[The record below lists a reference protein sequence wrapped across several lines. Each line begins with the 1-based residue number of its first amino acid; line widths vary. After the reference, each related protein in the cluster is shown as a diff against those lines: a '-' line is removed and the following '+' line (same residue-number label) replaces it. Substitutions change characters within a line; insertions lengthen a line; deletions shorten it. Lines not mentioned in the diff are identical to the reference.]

1 MLTGNAPPGCT
12 QAHRRPEVSE
22 RRHQSCPAAS
32 GHAGDY
38 EGDARYRLGGEGT
51 PERRRVI
58 QRGHP
63 IIRTCRLPGPMCVTR
78 ITDYGVLH
86 NFDDI
91 SAYLGEHS
99 DTPDG
104 RGLICRHA
112 SPMNVVACAS
122 LAAWIWVGGDFPSTI
137 DVVSD
142 AHYRSPAHGRRIR
155 PFNRQIDS
163 QYIITVGGMR
173 VTSPART
180 ACDLALVQIDA
191 SDEQLEVGGT
201 IRCLMNRY
209 SFGMAECLAIFNT
222 DSRHWPNIR
231 QARELL
237 TAAVSTPN
245 GRQEPT

>member
-1 MLTGNAPPGCT
+1 
-12 QAHRRPEVSE
+12 
-22 RRHQSCPAAS
+22 
-32 GHAGDY
+32 
-38 EGDARYRLGGEGT
+38 
-51 PERRRVI
+51 
-58 QRGHP
+58 
-63 IIRTCRLPGPMCVTR
+63 MCVTR
-78 ITDYGVLH
+78 MADYGVLH
-86 NFDDI
+86 SFDDI
-91 SAYLGEHS
+91 SAYLGEHA

-112 SPMNVVACAS
+112 SPMDVVACAS

-142 AHYRSPAHGRRIR
+142 AHYRSLAHGRRIR

-163 QYIITVGGMR
+163 QYIVTVGGMK

-191 SDEQLEVGGT
+191 ADEQLEVGGT

-209 SFGMAECLAIFNT
+209 SFGMADCLAIFDT

-237 TAAVSTPN
+237 TATAADSSQ
-245 GRQEPT
+245 GQA